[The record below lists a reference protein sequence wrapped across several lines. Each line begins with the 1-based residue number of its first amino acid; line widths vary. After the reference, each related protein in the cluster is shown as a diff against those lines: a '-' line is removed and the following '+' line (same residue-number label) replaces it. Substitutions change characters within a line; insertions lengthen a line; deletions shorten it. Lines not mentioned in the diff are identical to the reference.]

1 MVVCVPVTLDG
12 QVGRSWGRADRVA
25 VAEIAGS
32 EVVRWQ
38 EIDVRWDVLHEEGTE
53 GSHHARVARFL
64 IDQKVDQVVSGH
76 MGPGMQQ
83 MLAKMGLTVR
93 VGASGDARSAVVSG
107 IDGARAATGL

>member
-1 MVVCVPVTLDG
+1 MVVCVPVTPDG
-12 QVGRSWGRADRVA
+12 QVGDSWGRAEKVA
-25 VAEIAGS
+25 IAEVQAG

-38 EIDVRWDVLHEEGTE
+38 EIDVRWHVLHDEGSD

-64 IDQKVDQVVSGH
+64 MDHKVSQVVAGH

-93 VGASGDARSAVVSG
+93 VGATGDARRAVV
-107 IDGARAATGL
+107 TGVN